1 MKFTFLGGANEI
13 GSTALLL
20 ETDKFKCI
28 FEYGLTPKDP
38 PEYPLESPPLDYIFL
53 SHAHLDHSG
62 MIPFLTRQNSVPFFT
77 SQMTLALSQIL
88 LRDNVKI
95 CEFEGYPIL
104 YSKSDIKTMEEN
116 LHLVADGS
124 VCGMNNAELT
134 VHSAGHIPGS
144 TMFHLNFDNGPRLL
158 FSGDIN
164 TIDTQLVTGTTGK
177 KCDILALESTYAD
190 VDHELRQ
197 KIEYRFINKIR
208 EVVEGGGKV
217 VIPAFAVG
225 RTQEILLILADL
237 DYEIWLD
244 GLGKDVTKLFLKAP
258 GFIRNEKKLR
268 KIYDTVHR
276 VRTKVHRKKALG
288 GDIIVTTSGMLDGGP
303 VLKYIDELN
312 GNTKH
317 AVLLTGYQVEGT
329 NGRRLLNDGIMNI
342 YGEEK
347 KIELDVEYFDF
358 SAHAGHKDLLTFAK
372 KCNPEHIILYHG
384 EHREVLEKEL
394 SDKYQV
400 HMPNNGESFEIK

>member
-28 FEYGLTPKDP
+28 FEYGLTPADP

-53 SHAHLDHSG
+53 THAHLDHSG

-95 CEFEGYPIL
+95 CELEGYPVL

-124 VCGMNNAELT
+124 VCGMNNTELT

-144 TMFHLNFDNGPRLL
+144 TMFNLNFDNGPRLL

-177 KCDILALESTYAD
+177 KCDILALESTY
-190 VDHELRQ
+190 
-197 KIEYRFINKIR
+197 
-208 EVVEGGGKV
+208 
-217 VIPAFAVG
+217 
-225 RTQEILLILADL
+225 
-237 DYEIWLD
+237 
-244 GLGKDVTKLFLKAP
+244 
-258 GFIRNEKKLR
+258 
-268 KIYDTVHR
+268 
-276 VRTKVHRKKALG
+276 
-288 GDIIVTTSGMLDGGP
+288 
-303 VLKYIDELN
+303 
-312 GNTKH
+312 
-317 AVLLTGYQVEGT
+317 
-329 NGRRLLNDGIMNI
+329 GIMN
-342 YGEEK
+342 
-347 KIELDVEYFDF
+347 FDKR
-358 SAHAGHKDLLTFAK
+358 SSTDLSTK
-372 KCNPEHIILYHG
+372 SRRSWKVVV
-384 EHREVLEKEL
+384 RW
-394 SDKYQV
+394 
-400 HMPNNGESFEIK
+400 